1 MEQKIINYLS
11 SNSPAKLVVLLN
23 DLNIKNE
30 VYYSATLILRAQKR
44 IIHQRNVGVI
54 LLCDNVIQN
63 MQM

>member
-11 SNSPAKLVVLLN
+11 SNSPAKLGVLLN
-23 DLNIKNE
+23 DLSITKE
-30 VYYSATLILRAQKR
+30 VHYSATLILRAKR
-44 IIHQRNVGVI
+44 KIIHQRNVGVI